1 MTDATKFI
9 LDQYIREAEVKG
21 SYFIDEIKDPFN
33 TAPEHPSP
41 TEYVLVYQGLCIEID
56 KQHVKN
62 TMQEWIDNEIL
73 FGFNE
78 SSVMQNELNELENV
92 KTADVEIRSEEYAWT
107 FEEEV
112 ELRWV

>member
-1 MTDATKFI
+1 MTDAAKFI
-9 LDQYIREAEVKG
+9 LDQYIREAEIKG

-41 TEYVLVYQGLCIEID
+41 TEYELVYQGLYIEID
-56 KQHVKN
+56 KQHVKDTIQMWFN
-62 TMQEWIDNEIL
+62 DEVII
-73 FGFNE
+73 GFNE
-78 SSVMQNELNELENV
+78 SSVMWSDLDELENV
-92 KTADVEIRSEEYAWT
+92 KTADVKIRSGEYAWT

>member
-9 LDQYIREAEVKG
+9 LDQYIREAEIKG
-21 SYFIDEIKDPFN
+21 GYFVNEIKDPFN

-41 TEYVLVYQGLCIEID
+41 DMYELVNQGLYIEID

-62 TMQEWIDNEIL
+62 MMQEWIDNEIL

-78 SSVMQNELNELENV
+78 SSVMQSDLNELEDV